1 MLESLDTLLQ
11 LSLIH
16 KFHDKATVKK
26 LSIKMLK
33 RCAPHVVGEIL
44 NDVLKSS
51 DPKATVD
58 FHANRFITLNA
69 AANEINNMGFV
80 GMIIHDGAAYP
91 LNLIIEDVFD
101 RQYVLENEVRVAQQA
116 AIRLGEEL
124 DPGKSTCD
132 IVFFKNRGFSGVRYN
147 FTIGK

>member
-16 KFHDKATVKK
+16 KFHDKATIKK
-26 LSIKMLK
+26 LSLKMLK

-44 NDVLKSS
+44 NDVLKST

-58 FHANRFITLNA
+58 MHANRFISLNS

-80 GMIIHDGAAYP
+80 GMVIHAGIAYP
-91 LNLIIEDVFD
+91 LNIIVEDVYD
-101 RQYVLENEVRVAQQA
+101 RQFVLENERRIANQA
-116 AIRLGEEL
+116 ALRLEEEIEV
-124 DPGKSTCD
+124 GKSTCD
-132 IVFFKNRGFSGVRYN
+132 VVFFKNRGFSGIRYN
-147 FTIGK
+147 LTIGK

>member
-26 LSIKMLK
+26 MTLKMLK
-33 RCAPHVVGEIL
+33 RVAPHVRGEIL
-44 NDVLKSS
+44 NGVLASTN
-51 DPKATVD
+51 PKELVD
-58 FHANRFITLNA
+58 WHANRFITLNA
-69 AANEINNMGFV
+69 AANEINEMGFP
-80 GMIIHDGAAYP
+80 GMIIHEGIAYP
-91 LNLIIEDVFD
+91 LRLIIEDVHD
-101 RQYVLENEVRVAQQA
+101 KEYILKNETRVASQA
-116 AIRLGEEL
+116 AVRLGEEI

-132 IVFFKNRGFSGVRYN
+132 VVFFKNRGFSGIRYN